1 MNNIQLRLRKRTL
14 VFTLKTEILSLP
26 LWLPSLSVVQ
36 IKSCQSIQ
44 ELGRQMQLVQKRGS
58 SQCIKFLSAF
68 PRCILLG
75 YLLSLNRKLFQIDRQ
90 TERCAECVNWN
101 RHIYPSPHQV
111 PAWSLLPHKCGESA
125 RNSGFFSFSPI
136 TPHLLQR
143 LVLFLNSLPRCFREC
158 LQESTGGAG
167 APVVE
172 AAEQGWG
179 STAICVRIVPFRGFT
194 L

>member
-1 MNNIQLRLRKRTL
+1 MNNTQLCLRKKPL
-14 VFTLKTEILSLP
+14 VFTLKTEILNLT

-68 PRCILLG
+68 RRCILLG

-101 RHIYPSPHQV
+101 HHIYPFPSPGAGLEPASAQV
-111 PAWSLLPHKCGESA
+111 WGECQEQWVFSFPQL
-125 RNSGFFSFSPI
+125 SHIFSSVQFFS
-136 TPHLLQR
+136 
-143 LVLFLNSLPRCFREC
+143 
-158 LQESTGGAG
+158 
-167 APVVE
+167 
-172 AAEQGWG
+172 
-179 STAICVRIVPFRGFT
+179 
-194 L
+194 